1 MENEKNLNGEPAAF
15 RELTDES
22 LDAIA
27 GGAGS
32 WTPSSLFKRGDK
44 VKFTPWDNSTL
55 YLIGVV
61 QCSYLKEYNGRKIPH
76 YMIIVNHYT
85 GSDTYLD
92 IPQDRIRFA

>member
-1 MENEKNLNGEPAAF
+1 MKDEKMMNNMPSAQ
-15 RELTDES
+15 ELSDES

-27 GGAGS
+27 GGDSS

-61 QCSYLKEYNGRKIPH
+61 QCSYLKEYNGRTIPH
-76 YMIIVNHYT
+76 YMIIVNHYA

-92 IPQDRIRFA
+92 VPQDRVNFA

>member
-1 MENEKNLNGEPAAF
+1 MENEKNLNEKSTAQ
-15 RELTDES
+15 ELPDES
-22 LDAIA
+22 LDTVA

-61 QCSYLKEYNGRKIPH
+61 QCSYLKEYNGRTIPH
-76 YMIIVNHYT
+76 YMIIVNHYA

-92 IPQDRIRFA
+92 VPQDRVNFA

>member
-1 MENEKNLNGEPAAF
+1 MKDEKMMNNMPSAQ
-15 RELTDES
+15 ELSDES

-27 GGAGS
+27 GGDSS

-61 QCSYLKEYNGRKIPH
+61 QCSYLKEYNGRTIPH
-76 YMIIVNHYT
+76 YMIIVNHFA

-92 IPQDRIRFA
+92 IPQDRVNFA

>member
-1 MENEKNLNGEPAAF
+1 MENEKNLNEKSTAQ
-15 RELTDES
+15 ELPDES
-22 LDAIA
+22 LDTVA

-32 WTPSSLFKRGDK
+32 RTPSSLFKRGDK

-61 QCSYLKEYNGRKIPH
+61 QCSYLKEYNGRTIPH
-76 YMIIVNHYT
+76 YMIIVNHYA